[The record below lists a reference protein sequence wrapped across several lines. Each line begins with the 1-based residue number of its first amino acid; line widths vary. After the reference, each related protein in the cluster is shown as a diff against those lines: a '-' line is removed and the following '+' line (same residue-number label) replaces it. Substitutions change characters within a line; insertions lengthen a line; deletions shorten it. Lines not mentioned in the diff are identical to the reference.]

1 MKVGNVFLVLALVL
15 VVSSPLP
22 NVLADQQNTPSTL
35 ATRTA
40 SFDIK
45 VVLVGF
51 DEKLI
56 DKDYLKWNSPETRYQ
71 LFEIPGVS
79 TNTEYSLT
87 YDYVFPGKAFT
98 DEFVQFLQSVGKEE
112 PRQNV
117 IWNISYSKI
126 RTAYYW
132 NYTHFAAAE
141 CKYVLP
147 G

>member
-1 MKVGNVFLVLALVL
+1 MRVSSLFLVLVLIL
-15 VVSSPLP
+15 VVSSPFP
-22 NVLADQQNTPSTL
+22 SALADQQTVPSTV

-40 SFDIK
+40 SLDIK

-56 DKDYLKWNSPETRYQ
+56 DKDYLKWNSPTMRYQ
-71 LFEIPGVS
+71 LFQNPGIS

-126 RTAYYW
+126 RTAYLLELHPLRR
-132 NYTHFAAAE
+132 TEH
-141 CKYVLP
+141 KYLLP